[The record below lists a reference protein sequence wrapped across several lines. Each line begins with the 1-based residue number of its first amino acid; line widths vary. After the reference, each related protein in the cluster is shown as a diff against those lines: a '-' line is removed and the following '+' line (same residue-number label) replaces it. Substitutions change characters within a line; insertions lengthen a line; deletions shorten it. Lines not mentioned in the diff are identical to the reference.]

1 MAGEYY
7 FLIALLLVVG
17 AYIIHRAHIAIRQY
31 RKFRGKMLV
40 ECPETHKAAAVK
52 VAGVSEAMAAF
63 VGQRH
68 VELNACSRWPERAGC
83 DQDCLSQLETD
94 PESHR
99 VWQIASQ
106 WFAGKQCV
114 YCGKP
119 IEHFGYLDHR
129 PALLDAAN
137 QTVEWDKIP
146 AEKLPEKLSSC
157 RPVCW
162 DCHVAETFRREHLEL
177 VVDRPRH

>member
-1 MAGEYY
+1 
-7 FLIALLLVVG
+7 V
-17 AYIIHRAHIAIRQY
+17 
-31 RKFRGKMLV
+31 
-40 ECPETHKAAAVK
+40 
-52 VAGVSEAMAAF
+52 
-63 VGQRH
+63 
-68 VELNACSRWPERAGC
+68 
-83 DQDCLSQLETD
+83 D

-106 WFAGKQCV
+106 WFVGKRCV
-114 YCGKP
+114 YCGKT
-119 IEHFGYLDHR
+119 IEHFGYFDHR

-162 DCHVAETFRREHLEL
+162 DCHVAETFRREHFEL